1 MISLKSKK
9 ILLTGAS
16 GFIGSYLG
24 DSLIKDGCDVTLID
38 RKLSQDLCDS
48 SFVDNLD
55 DHDIIIH
62 LAAFNGTKHFYE
74 QPFNVVIDNT
84 LPTLNLL
91 KRFAGKSSLFV
102 FAGTCESYANTVSK
116 DESLIPT
123 PEDIDLSIGDLFN
136 PRWSYGGS
144 KIGNEIS
151 VIAAHNQFNQNFMI
165 LRYHN
170 IYGINQK
177 DHFFS
182 EFMQRCIQKKYEL
195 YGYTNTRSFLHIN
208 DAVEITKSLIES
220 SDAVNEIINVGSDT
234 EMSIQEIGE
243 IILKELGIDASEL
256 KLYDAP
262 KGSINRR
269 APCTK
274 KLNKILGDKS
284 FKLTSIE
291 KGIKE
296 MVEHYGLSKK

>member
-1 MISLKSKK
+1 MISLKTKK
-9 ILLTGAS
+9 VLLTGAS
-16 GFIGSYLG
+16 GFIGSYLSN
-24 DSLIKDGCDVTLID
+24 SLIKDGCDVTLID

-48 SFVDNLD
+48 NFVDNLD

-62 LAAFNGTKHFYE
+62 LAAFNGTKFFYE
-74 QPFNVVIDNT
+74 QPFDVVIDNT

-91 KRFAGKSSLFV
+91 KRFAGKCSLFV

-123 PEDIDLSIGDLFN
+123 PEDIDLSIGDVFN

-151 VIAAHNQFNQNFMI
+151 VLAAHNQFNQNFMI

-182 EFMQRCIQKKYEL
+182 EFMQRSMQKKYEL

-220 SDAVNEIINVGSDT
+220 PEAVNEIINVGSDA
-234 EMSIQEIGE
+234 EISIQEVAE
-243 IILKELGIDASEL
+243 IILKELRIDVSEL

-262 KGSINRR
+262 AGSVHRR

-274 KLNKILGDKS
+274 KLKKILGDRAL
-284 FKLTSIE
+284 KLTSIKE
-291 KGIKE
+291 GIKE
-296 MVEHYGLSKK
+296 MVEYYELS